1 MIHTSFLRPLTPY
14 LPAYLSASLVHLQTL
29 LPTFTANYL
38 HSSGFRP
45 QTLEDD
51 PQELTRLM
59 AALIDFV
66 SSVARGGKAKSW
78 FEVDQSGAG
87 SGNLVP
93 LVTMLVRWAQ
103 MTRDNEEEWAE
114 DANLFVAQEED
125 ETQAYSVRVAVFDLF
140 LVCEFIHIV
149 RERSDSSL

>member
-14 LPAYLSASLVHLQTL
+14 LPAYLSASLSHLQTL

-45 QTLEDD
+45 QTLEDE

-78 FEVDQSGAG
+78 FETDQNQAG
-87 SGNLVP
+87 GNNLAP

-140 LVCEFIHIV
+140 LVCGPLRIS
-149 RERSDSSL
+149 RTRTDDYL